1 MPTGI
6 DIASNALIL
15 IGDEPIS
22 SFSDGGAGAEAAGNL
37 YPSTYEQVLSE
48 HPWSFALKEQQLSRL
63 SQTPDEKTFY
73 KYAFQLPADMI
84 RLWKIMPHSNYDLV
98 GLLLYSNEPELLAR
112 YLYKPE
118 ETTLPAH
125 FVKALEYKLASEFA
139 MLVTESQ
146 NKATYYEQKYRQMIG
161 IARTV
166 DSQGRP
172 QQSIVDSPFVD
183 VRLAGRSYGAFD

>member
-1 MPTGI
+1 MPTDI

-15 IGDEPIS
+15 IGDDPIS
-22 SFSDGGAGAEAAGNL
+22 SFSDPGAGAEAAANI
-37 YPSTYEQVLSE
+37 YPGTYEAVLST

-63 SQTPDEKTFY
+63 SQEPDSKTNY

-84 RLWKIMPHSNYDLV
+84 RLWEIMPHSNYELV

-112 YLYKPE
+112 YVHKPD
-118 ETTLPAH
+118 ETQLPPH

-139 MLVTESQ
+139 LLVTESQ
-146 NKATYYEQKYRQMIG
+146 GRSEYFELKHNSAVAT
-161 IARTV
+161 ARSI

-172 QQSIVDSPFVD
+172 QQAIVDSPFVD
-183 VRLAGRSYGAFD
+183 VRLSGRTFGSFD